1 MRRGRAMSKKS
12 CRFKHWNTVRIR
24 AIGAVLC
31 MHWSVF
37 LWGQANSVQQSVMQA
52 MQAQQRH
59 IEELKRGI
67 VRIEVQKDVKE
78 TGTGFVLSST
88 PDTVTILTALHVVSG
103 AQSINVVFYDDQSR
117 RYVAQKLPKHSA
129 GLDLAVL
136 QIHATPSI
144 RVPANLPKFNFVANS
159 NLQVT
164 QHLWSV
170 NGYWVVVPN
179 NITRLSHDGDPQKF
193 EYSNVSVDTG
203 FSGGP
208 IFDDYTNIIGMHDAR
223 SGDGSYAIGIKIDS
237 ALQVLE
243 ALDYSV
249 PEAGPTMIPGI
260 TDGQPN
266 QTAKAPNASPCENGC
281 ETTLGSLKRVQQ
293 YSSASAGMSCR
304 EYVYTFPPDWPGA
317 GLFMHLQ
324 TCAYSRYGRSAGNII
339 LRFAQTDRQNDQDMM
354 LGLAMLQGSS
364 GQGTLR
370 DPNGGYWSL
379 TIRDPNFGG
388 TLNVDALSIG
398 LKPLGGVRR

>member
-1 MRRGRAMSKKS
+1 MSIKFG
-12 CRFKHWNTVRIR
+12 RFKRWHTACVSTIV
-24 AIGAVLC
+24 AVLFVS
-31 MHWSVF
+31 WSVSLF
-37 LWGQANSVQQSVMQA
+37 GQTSSSVQQSVMQA
-52 MQAQQRH
+52 MQAQQRR

-78 TGTGFVLSST
+78 VGTGFVLSST

-103 AQSINVVFYDDQSR
+103 AQSINVVFYDNQSQ

-129 GLDLAVL
+129 SLDLAVL
-136 QIHATPSI
+136 QINSTPNAK
-144 RVPANLPKFNFVANS
+144 VPANLPKFNFVANS

-223 SGDGSYAIGIKIDS
+223 SGDGSYAVGIKIDS

-243 ALDYSV
+243 ALDYTV
-249 PEAGPTMIPGI
+249 PKAGSTVIPGI
-260 TDGQPN
+260 TDAQPEKSK
-266 QTAKAPNASPCENGC
+266 TENASPCQNGC
-281 ETTLGSLKRVQQ
+281 EATLGSLKRVQQ
-293 YSSASAGMSCR
+293 YSSNNAGMSCQ
-304 EYVYTFPPDWPGA
+304 EYVYSLPPNWPGT
-317 GLFMHLQ
+317 GLFMHLLAC
-324 TCAYSRYGRSAGNII
+324 TASKYGRSVGNIM

-388 TLNVDALSIG
+388 TLNVDALSIA
-398 LKPLGGVRR
+398 LKPFGVTHR